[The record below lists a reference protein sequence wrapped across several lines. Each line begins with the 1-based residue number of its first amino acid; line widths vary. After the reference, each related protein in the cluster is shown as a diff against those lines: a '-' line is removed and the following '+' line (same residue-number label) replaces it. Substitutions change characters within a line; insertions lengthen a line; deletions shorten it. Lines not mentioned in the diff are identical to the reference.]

1 MKFMDLVNALE
12 ANGFFDPVEKNNIA
26 LVKQEVMTSR
36 FLFPEAVKRSHF
48 ADAEDLAEQG
58 VLEFIAELAPE
69 LARRGVHIPVVS
81 APLRPARERNP
92 KTGEI
97 VEVAR
102 SKLSVDDS
110 IPDPAGTA
118 YLRPVR
124 EECPQSGEYYRV
136 VIGKHTQEIWNNEYI
151 EQSWEAS
158 MSHTLILINQLL
170 RDAGAEEQIYG
181 LCAGNDG
188 HAVFLTPVQFNL
200 IRECEDVDD
209 WEKPWEAYVI
219 K

>member
-1 MKFMDLVNALE
+1 MKFVDLANALE
-12 ANGFFDPVEKNNIA
+12 ANGFFDRVEKSETA
-26 LVKQEVMTSR
+26 PVKQEMMSSR
-36 FLFPEAVKRSHF
+36 FLFPEGVKRSHF

-58 VLEFIAELAPE
+58 VLEFIAEMAPE

-81 APLRPARERNP
+81 VPLRPTRERNP
-92 KTGEI
+92 KTGEV
-97 VEVAR
+97 VEVTR
-102 SKLSVDDS
+102 YKLSVDDS
-110 IPDPAGTA
+110 IPNPAGAT

-151 EQSWEAS
+151 EQSWEAG
-158 MSHTLILINQLL
+158 MCHTFILINQLL
-170 RDAGAEEQIYG
+170 RDAGAKEQIYG
-181 LCAGNDG
+181 LYGGNDG
-188 HAVFLTPVQFNL
+188 YAVFLTPVQFNL
-200 IRECEDVDD
+200 IRECEELDD